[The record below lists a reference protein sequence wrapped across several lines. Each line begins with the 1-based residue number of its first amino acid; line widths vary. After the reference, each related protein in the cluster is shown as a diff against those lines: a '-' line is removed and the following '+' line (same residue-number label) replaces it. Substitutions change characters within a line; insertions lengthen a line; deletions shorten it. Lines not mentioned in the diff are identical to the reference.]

1 MAKRRGKRQ
10 ARPGAEVLAIRQQF
24 GWSMREVRAAT
35 VALAKKHR
43 QPAFVISPSRLHNS
57 ESKNKI
63 PTMHRLY
70 ALARIYGRSL
80 NELLSLYG
88 IPKTESTHDGEKHG
102 HLFPLQKRRSEIS
115 GLLAIDAPRCPKHS
129 SKMICP
135 QCIGSSGGRKT
146 ATKYKNRLSTWG
158 KMGGRGKKNGL
169 SLSRRAVPFEKGK

>member
-1 MAKRRGKRQ
+1 MKPSRRTGTELR
-10 ARPGAEVLAIRQQF
+10 AIRQQL
-24 GWSMREVRAAT
+24 GWSMREVHAAS

-43 QPAFVISPSRLHNS
+43 QPAFVIPPSRLHDI

-63 PTMHRLY
+63 PTIHRLY

-88 IPKTESTHDGEKHG
+88 IPKTESTHDGEKHE
-102 HLFPLQKRRSEIS
+102 HLFPRQKRRSEIS

-135 QCIGSSGGRKT
+135 KCIGSSGGRKT

-158 KMGGRGKKNGL
+158 KMGGPGKKNGL
-169 SLSRRAVPFEKGK
+169 SLSRRAVPFDKGK